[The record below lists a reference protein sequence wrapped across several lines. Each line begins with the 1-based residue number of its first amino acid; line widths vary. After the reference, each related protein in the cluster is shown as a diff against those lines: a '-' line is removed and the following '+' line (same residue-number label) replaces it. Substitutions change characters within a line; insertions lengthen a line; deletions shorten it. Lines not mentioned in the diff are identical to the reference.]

1 MAVLE
6 GSSGQVVTAAD
17 SGGAE
22 TAVAN
27 VRSWTVTHEK
37 AAIESTKMGDAART
51 YISGLHQFSGSM
63 EVVYDDT
70 ATGLGI
76 FDPSIDTTLRVIFRT
91 TAPGNTKPQYE
102 GDVIVTSVARTASFD
117 DLVTATVDFQGTGP
131 LIESTTS

>member
-6 GSSGQVVTAAD
+6 GSSGQVVTAPD
-17 SGGAE
+17 SGGTE

-37 AAIESTKMGDAART
+37 NAIESTKMGDAART

-76 FDPSIDTTLRVIFRT
+76 FDPSADATLHVIFRT
-91 TAPGNTKPQYE
+91 TTTASKPQYE

>member
-91 TAPGNTKPQYE
+91 TTTASKPQYE
-102 GDVIVTSVARTASFD
+102 GDVVVTSVARTASFD

-131 LIESTTS
+131 LIESTTA